1 MDKAHPPETF
11 GVFKPVDHTVIAF
24 WSQRDLEQAV
34 AALAG
39 LGFDTAGFTRYS
51 PLEML
56 VQIDAELLNKSPL
69 ASFGYE
75 LDLIHA
81 HRVLAQKGCS
91 FLVVHVPQKQRADQ
105 VTQVARDSHA
115 ATAQHYGT
123 FLVEDLLE
131 PGPGR
136 TSHEPPV

>member
-1 MDKAHPPETF
+1 MDKANPPETF

-24 WSQRDLEQAV
+24 WSSADLELAV

-39 LGFDTAGFTRYS
+39 LGFVTAGFARYS
-51 PLEML
+51 PEDML
-56 VQIDAELLNKSPL
+56 AQIDAELLTKSPL

-81 HRVLAQKGCS
+81 HRLLAQKGCN
-91 FLVVHVPQKQRADQ
+91 FLVVHVPQKARADQ
-105 VTQVARDSHA
+105 VTQVARDAHA
-115 ATAQHYGT
+115 AAAQHYGT

-136 TSHEPPV
+136 TAQNQPA